1 MSKELTQRCD
11 DNIGTVNVTIRVPL
25 YIDQI
30 LRKPLEEISEKEW
43 KEWER
48 FVSKEYKM
56 WDSPPFPEFYL
67 EQQSIKDIQSYMS
80 KEHFGW
86 IIKNLIEVK

>member
-1 MSKELTQRCD
+1 MNKELIKRCN
-11 DNIGTVNVTIRVPL
+11 DNIGSVYVTKRVPL
-25 YIDQI
+25 CIDQM
-30 LRKPLEEISEKEW
+30 LGKPLEEISEKEW

-48 FVSKEYKM
+48 FVSEEYKM

-80 KEHFGW
+80 EENSLKVV
-86 IIKNLIEVK
+86 N